1 MDKKYYAVIFI
12 SLAWIGFRTGAYFSI
27 DEKADVGAISGM
39 VFASHH
45 GYQRGVK
52 IHLIDAGEDAC
63 LSAQEEKSYP
73 ASYSGSFKIYDVQK
87 GTYRLKF
94 TRHGFSTKEKTVF
107 VSSPLGRG
115 QGWVKKEG
123 KKLSPITLLPKGNS
137 HYFYHFVNF
146 LNIIATAFLLTTGIG
161 TYYLKKNDETAKAFL
176 RFSLIISFW
185 NLWGIVSYLLQPIG
199 KQAIGGHLVY
209 FALWAYSF
217 IGVAYCHIFV
227 LFPQPV
233 FSKEKTKTF
242 IRWLYVPALLCAPIE
257 FIRVC
262 FWYRT
267 DYERFLS
274 FPQEITDACVMAVT
288 ILYLILGNLL
298 LLYRFNKALAPV
310 QKFHLL
316 LTVLTVF
323 FPPALFFM
331 VFGTMYLFQLDAF
344 FDNDMLF
351 FTSLAGIFVSV
362 SLGYGLILKDYIQ
375 VSIEAQ
381 YHQRLAFI
389 GLVDTKLMH
398 DLRAPITYMKHLS
411 QTLSSLLHKQPQD
424 HEKIHSTS
432 NLIHQN
438 ADRALSFISSFR
450 EQLMQEKPHLSLV
463 NIVDIVGE
471 AVSLIRLPTEKEVE
485 INQRI
490 DETLSYHLDKNKFL
504 SMFASLTNG
513 FALWLVNILRN
524 SVDSFSGKFD
534 TARKPKASVSAA
546 NIPAEENGRID
557 ITGEVRDGYL
567 RLAITDNGCG
577 IKEEYIEKV
586 FDSFYTTKSDSMGLG
601 LFFVKQEVEKYGG
614 SVSCKSKEGS
624 GTTITITLPIK

>member
-1 MDKKYYAVIFI
+1 
-12 SLAWIGFRTGAYFSI
+12 
-27 DEKADVGAISGM
+27 M
-39 VFASHH
+39 VFAYNR

-52 IHLIDAGEDAC
+52 IHLIKEG
-63 LSAQEEKSYP
+63 AQEDESYP
-73 ASYSGSFKIYDVQK
+73 ASYSGSFKIYDIQK
-87 GTYRLKF
+87 GAYQLKF
-94 TRHGFSTKEKTVF
+94 TKHGFSPVEKTVF
-107 VSSPLGRG
+107 VKPGE
-115 QGWVKKEG
+115 VT
-123 KKLSPITLLPKGNS
+123 KLSPITLTHKGNS
-137 HYFYHFVNF
+137 DYFYHLVNF
-146 LNIIATAFLLTTGIG
+146 LNVIATAFLLTTGIG

-185 NLWGIVSYLLQPIG
+185 NLWGIVSYALQPIG

-242 IRWLYVPALLCAPIE
+242 IRWLYVPALLFAPVE

-267 DYERFLS
+267 DYERFLG
-274 FPQEITDACVMAVT
+274 FPQNITDAGIMILT
-288 ILYLILGNLL
+288 ILYLILGNFLL
-298 LLYRFNKALAPV
+298 FYSFKKAKVSV

-316 LTVLTVF
+316 FTLLAAL
-323 FPPALFFM
+323 FPPMLFSTI
-331 VFGTMYLFQLDAF
+331 FGPMYLFQVGAS

-351 FTSLAGIFVSV
+351 FTSLSGIIVSV
-362 SLGYGLILKDYIQ
+362 SLAYGLIMEDYIK
-375 VSIEAQ
+375 VSIEMQ
-381 YHQRLAFI
+381 HHQRLAFI

-504 SMFASLTNG
+504 SV
-513 FALWLVNILRN
+513 LVNILRN
-524 SVDSFSGKFD
+524 SVDSFS
-534 TARKPKASVSAA
+534 
-546 NIPAEENGRID
+546 ENGRID

-601 LFFVKQEVEKYGG
+601 LFFVKQEVEQYGG
-614 SVSCKSKEGS
+614 KVSCESKEGS
-624 GTTITITLPIK
+624 GTTITIALPLQKEN